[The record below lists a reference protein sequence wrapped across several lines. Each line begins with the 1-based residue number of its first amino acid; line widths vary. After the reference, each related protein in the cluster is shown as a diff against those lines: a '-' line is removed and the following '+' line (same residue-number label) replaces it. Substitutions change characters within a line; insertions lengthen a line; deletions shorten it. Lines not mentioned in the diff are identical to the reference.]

1 MLLTSQFTVSI
12 NRRKKYVIVFDN
24 LTCADI
30 RTKELLTV
38 SQSVSQLAAGC
49 HGVRLWL
56 IRKANTFSIYPTT
69 PQKIISTFF
78 LALISMNMVENDR
91 GLESSVHI
99 EKRGLFE
106 FKQHE

>member
-1 MLLTSQFTVSI
+1 MLSI

-30 RTKELLTV
+30 RTKELLT
-38 SQSVSQLAAGC
+38 VSQLAAGC

-78 LALISMNMVENDR
+78 RRM
-91 GLESSVHI
+91 I
-99 EKRGLFE
+99 EVLKVQSILKKEVCSNLNNTNKVSKSANIDYCLTNRIFS
-106 FKQHE
+106 